1 MKPRIYIVDDDNSI
15 RRILSNIIE
24 DYDLGVVIGQ
34 SGDGKE
40 AQDEISKIYPDIV
53 LIDLLL
59 PSIDGIEVINNI
71 KKSSADIQFI
81 MISEVTSNQ
90 MITDAYKAG
99 IEFYLNKPLN
109 VVEVVSIT
117 RNAIEAQKLKRVVSQ
132 LSRNLGTP
140 ERTAEQVN
148 IDANENVLKE
158 VMKTLSE
165 LGISG
170 ESGYKDLINIVRLV
184 LEEREKPGVNMH
196 KYNMNTLYE
205 RLYESYKADNM
216 NSASSFKAIEQRIR
230 RAALSGLNN
239 IASIGVEDFDSYKF
253 DRYAYTLFEFQDV
266 KKEMDY
272 IRGKSKVRGRVSIK
286 NFIEGIIT
294 LST

>member
-59 PSIDGIEVINNI
+59 PSIDGIEIINNI
-71 KKSSADIQFI
+71 KKTSNDIQFI

-90 MITDAYKAG
+90 MITDAYKSG

-132 LSRNLGTP
+132 LSSNFTSGTSK
-140 ERTAEQVN
+140 EDKTTNVN
-148 IDANENVLKE
+148 ESILKE

-170 ESGYKDLINIVRLV
+170 ESGYEDLINIIRLI
-184 LEEREKPGVNMH
+184 LDERKKPGVNIH
-196 KYNMNTLYE
+196 KYNMNKLYNL
-205 RLYESYKADNM
+205 LYDSYKEDNI
-216 NSASSFKAIEQRIR
+216 NFSGSFKAIEQRIR

-253 DRYAYTLFEFQDV
+253 DRYAYSLFEFQDV

-272 IRGKSKVRGRVSIK
+272 IRGKSKVRGKVSIK

>member
-24 DYDLGVVIGQ
+24 DYDLGFVIGQ

-40 AQDEISKIYPDIV
+40 AQEEILKIYPDLV

-59 PSIDGIEVINNI
+59 PSIDGIEIINNI
-71 KKSSADIQFI
+71 RKTNTDIQFI
-81 MISEVTSNQ
+81 MISEVTSSQ
-90 MITDAYKAG
+90 MITDAYEAG

-117 RNAIEAQKLKRVVSQ
+117 RNAIEAQKLKRVVNQ
-132 LSRNLGTP
+132 LTNNFSVSKGSDKSS
-140 ERTAEQVN
+140 VSDMDDC
-148 IDANENVLKE
+148 IIKE
-158 VMKTLSE
+158 VTKTLSE

-170 ESGYKDLINIVRLV
+170 ESGYKDIINIMKIV
-184 LEEREKPGVNMH
+184 LEQRNNNGLNIH
-196 KYNMNTLYE
+196 KYNMNKLYKMLYE
-205 RLYESYKADNM
+205 KYKAENV
-216 NSASSFKAIEQRIR
+216 NTASSFKAIEQRIR
-230 RAALSGLNN
+230 RAVLSGLNN

-253 DRYAYTLFEFQDV
+253 ERYAYTLFEFQDV

-272 IRGKSKVRGRVSIK
+272 IRGKSNTRGKVSIK
-286 NFIEGIIT
+286 NFIEGVIT
-294 LST
+294 LSS